1 MVCRSRLIVGTL
13 RSVLTSLI
21 IRLLVNGLALWVATE
36 IVSGIEITSD
46 STSDKI
52 LTLLV
57 VALIFAVVNIVIRP
71 IVTLLSLPLFI
82 LTLGLFTFV
91 VNALMLWLT
100 SWIAGLLNVPF
111 HVDSFFWAAVLG
123 SLVVSFVSWALNL
136 LLPK

>member
-1 MVCRSRLIVGTL
+1 MCRSRVIVGTL
-13 RSVLTSLI
+13 RCVLTSLI

-36 IVSGIEITSD
+36 IVSGVEITSD

-71 IVTLLSLPLFI
+71 VVKLLSLPLFI

-91 VNALMLWLT
+91 INALMLWLT
-100 SWIAGLLNVPF
+100 SWIADLLNVPF